1 MCFASGA
8 VIGIL
13 LLLSGQGAAAFA
25 GALLVGLGMGAEGD
39 LIAYLTSRYFGLKA
53 FGELYGYAFGMFVL
67 AGACG
72 ALLMGVGFDKT
83 GSYTVPLLGFLAAI
97 IVAITLFG
105 QLGPYRYGVAE
116 PSEGKPVLKA
126 SAAAS

>member
-1 MCFASGA
+1 F
-8 VIGIL
+8 L
-13 LLLSGQGAAAFA
+13 LLLFGHGIFTFA

-39 LIAYLTSRYFGLKA
+39 IIAYLTSRYFGLKS
-53 FGELYGYAFGMFVL
+53 FGEIYGYAFGTFVL

-72 ALLMGVGFDKT
+72 ALLMGIGFDRT

-97 IVAITLFG
+97 IVAIILFG

-116 PSEGKPVLKA
+116 PSERKPVLKA
-126 SAAAS
+126 SAAAF